1 MLSSVVF
8 LLVIL
13 AVVGLVAYLLTT
25 FIPMPPPIVKL
36 IWVVAV
42 IACLL
47 IVCNAFGVFDGGGR
61 SLAVPRV
68 RF

>member
-1 MLSSVVF
+1 MLSSIIV

-13 AVVGLVAYLLTT
+13 AAIGLVAYLLTA

-36 IWVVAV
+36 IWIVAV

-47 IVCNAFGVFDGGGR
+47 IVCNAFGVFDGGSGR
-61 SLAVPRV
+61 LAVPRI
-68 RF
+68 R

>member
-1 MLSSVVF
+1 MLSSIIV

-25 FIPMPPPIVKL
+25 FIPMPPPIIKL
-36 IWVVAV
+36 IWIVAV

-47 IVCNAFGVFDGGGR
+47 IVCNAFGLFDGGAR
-61 SLAVPRV
+61 VTMPRI
-68 RF
+68 R